1 MRSSCFN
8 SLIVFG
14 GHVVCCSLF
23 RPFLNILEGLFSFY
37 FLATLAP
44 LLLISKFLYVSM
56 LFLFFFFFFLFCF
69 SFWRQQERIWR
80 WESVF
85 ISVFG
90 VDSMCV
96 CLLLIEGAIIVAY
109 YYLYYPDLF

>member
-14 GHVVCCSLF
+14 GHVVYCSLF

-56 LFLFFFFFFLFCF
+56 LFLFFFFSYFVFPFGDNKK
-69 SFWRQQERIWR
+69 
-80 WESVF
+80 ES
-85 ISVFG
+85 G
-90 VDSMCV
+90 VGKV
-96 CLLLIEGAIIVAY
+96 CLYLSLAWTAFVFAY
-109 YYLYYPDLF
+109 Y

>member
-56 LFLFFFFFFLFCF
+56 LFLFFFFLILFFLLATARKNLALGKCVYICL
-69 SFWRQQERIWR
+69 WRGQH
-80 WESVF
+80 
-85 ISVFG
+85 
-90 VDSMCV
+90 V
-96 CLLLIEGAIIVAY
+96 CLLIT
-109 YYLYYPDLF
+109 D